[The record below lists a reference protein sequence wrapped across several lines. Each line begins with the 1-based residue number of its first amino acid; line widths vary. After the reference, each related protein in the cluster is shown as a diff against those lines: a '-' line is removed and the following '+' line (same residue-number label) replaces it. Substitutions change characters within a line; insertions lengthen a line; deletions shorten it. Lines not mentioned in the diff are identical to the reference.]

1 MGINDHQADKRNRA
15 AKRARTFQPSEKV
28 SASDIET
35 ELLRDVVGVIVA
47 HGGALRIGVTRDG
60 GAWAFGIYGDGGDP
74 HTEYVRPSEDVNAYL
89 RDLGAFFN
97 ALGEE
102 A

>member
-1 MGINDHQADKRNRA
+1 
-15 AKRARTFQPSEKV
+15 
-28 SASDIET
+28 
-35 ELLRDVVGVIVA
+35 
-47 HGGALRIGVTRDG
+47 LRIGVTRDG